1 MLLEKIFQTRKATMK
16 KFEETLK
23 SAYKPGAPHAK
34 YFYGFLFFCIAL
46 LIVLLGFWKALFIAA
61 VTLLGVFIGS
71 AESLGKATSKLID
84 KIYPPSNKKV
94 VYTQEDLEK
103 VRKAAE
109 QRKEAQK
116 QAEESKEEA

>member
-1 MLLEKIFQTRKATMK
+1 MK
-16 KFEETLK
+16 KFEEQIK
-23 SAYKPGAPHAK
+23 SAMKPGAPYAK
-34 YFYGFLFFCIAL
+34 YCYGFIFFLIAL

-71 AESLGKATSKLID
+71 AESIGKATSKLID
-84 KIYPPSNKKV
+84 KVYPPSNKKV

-109 QRKEAQK
+109 QRKEAQQK
-116 QAEESKEEA
+116 QAEETKVEE

>member
-1 MLLEKIFQTRKATMK
+1 MK

-23 SAYKPGAPHAK
+23 TALKPGAPHAK
-34 YFYGFLFFCIAL
+34 FCYGFLFFCIAL

-109 QRKEAQK
+109 QCKEAQK
-116 QAEESKEEA
+116 QSGEAKEKEEA

>member
-1 MLLEKIFQTRKATMK
+1 M
-16 KFEETLK
+16 
-23 SAYKPGAPHAK
+23 
-34 YFYGFLFFCIAL
+34 
-46 LIVLLGFWKALFIAA
+46 IVLLGFWKALFIAA
-61 VTLLGVFIGS
+61 LTLLGMFIGS

-116 QAEESKEEA
+116 QSEEAKEEA